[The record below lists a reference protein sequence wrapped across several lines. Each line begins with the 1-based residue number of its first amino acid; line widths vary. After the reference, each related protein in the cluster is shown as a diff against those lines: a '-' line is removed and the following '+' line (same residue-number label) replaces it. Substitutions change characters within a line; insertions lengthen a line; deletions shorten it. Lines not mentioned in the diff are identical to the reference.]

1 MLLFLNRL
9 NVIDQRQD
17 PSDHVRFIEALAT
30 FWLAK
35 HLAPNRHVTGPMPF
49 HLLTA
54 VNDPIYL
61 PEWELALVLFA

>member
-1 MLLFLNRL
+1 
-9 NVIDQRQD
+9 
-17 PSDHVRFIEALAT
+17 
-30 FWLAK
+30 
-35 HLAPNRHVTGPMPF
+35 MPF